1 MIGNVTE
8 KAVSHQG
15 FAVMGVEGV
24 YALAQCWRTI
34 SKKGCKECL
43 EEAGK
48 NLRGCLPGKQGRA
61 MLAGCYFRYSTER
74 FYDIE
79 QEEEENHFGEAHIN
93 IHLELKLFFVRSLI
107 EF

>member
-15 FAVMGVEGV
+15 FAVTGVEGV

-48 NLRGCLPGKQGRA
+48 NLRGCLPGKQSRA

-93 IHLELKLFFVRSLI
+93 IHLELKLFLVRSLI